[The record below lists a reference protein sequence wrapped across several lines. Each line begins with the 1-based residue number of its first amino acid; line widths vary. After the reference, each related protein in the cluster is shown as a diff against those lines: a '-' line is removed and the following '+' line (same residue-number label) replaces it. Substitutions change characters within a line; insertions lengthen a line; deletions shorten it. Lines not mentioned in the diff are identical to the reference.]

1 MELAR
6 TIALSG
12 STGFLG
18 KFLTQYMK
26 ALRILPL
33 NRGEVHIVDAQAII
47 NLAGKAH
54 DLKKVSNPEEFY
66 QVNTTYCNQLFDA
79 FLASNASVFITIS
92 SVKAVADSTNEI
104 LTEQAEP
111 NPQTHYGKS
120 KLLAEYYINSRQIPV
135 GKRVYILRPCMIHGP
150 GNKGNLNLLYQVIKK
165 GLPWPMAAFE
175 NKRSFCSVENICF
188 VIKELLE
195 REDIPSGIYNMADDE
210 ALSTNQVIELIG
222 ESMGKRVS
230 LWHVSKPIIKLFAK
244 VGDLFHL
251 PLNSER
257 LQKLT
262 ESYVVS
268 NAKLIQA
275 LGKELPVTAK
285 EGLRSTLQSFQSKA
299 Q

>member
-1 MELAR
+1 MR
-6 TIALSG
+6 
-12 STGFLG
+12 
-18 KFLTQYMK
+18 K
-26 ALRILPL
+26 AKMP
-33 NRGEVHIVDAQAII
+33 
-47 NLAGKAH
+47 
-54 DLKKVSNPEEFY
+54 
-66 QVNTTYCNQLFDA
+66 
-79 FLASNASVFITIS
+79 
-92 SVKAVADSTNEI
+92 
-104 LTEQAEP
+104 
-111 NPQTHYGKS
+111 
-120 KLLAEYYINSRQIPV
+120 INSKQIPV
-135 GKRVYILRPCMIHGP
+135 GKRVYILRPCMIHGS

-165 GLPWPMAAFE
+165 GLPWPLASFE

-188 VIKELLE
+188 VINELLE

-230 LWHVSKPIIKLFAK
+230 LWHVSKPLIKLVAK

-275 LGKELPVTAK
+275 LGKELPVAAK

>member
-1 MELAR
+1 MKEKSI
-6 TIALSG
+6 TISG
-12 STGFLG
+12 SSGFLG
-18 KFLTQYMK
+18 KNLIQYLT
-26 ALRILPL
+26 P
-33 NRGEVHIVDAQAII
+33 NRFDLLKRNEISISRSQGVI
-47 NLAGKAH
+47 NLTGSAH
-54 DLKKVSNPEEFY
+54 DLKSVADSSSYY
-66 QVNTTYCNQLFDA
+66 QVNTDFSNRLFDA
-79 FLASNASVFITIS
+79 FLASDAEVFITIS

-135 GKRVYILRPCMIHGP
+135 GKRVYILRPCMIHGH
-150 GNKGNLNLLYQVIKK
+150 GNKGNLNLLYQVIEK
-165 GLPWPMAAFE
+165 GLPWPLAAFE
-175 NKRSFCSVENICF
+175 NKRSFCTVENICF

-210 ALSTNQVIELIG
+210 ALSTNQLIELIG
-222 ESMGKRVS
+222 ESMAKRVS
-230 LWHVSKPIIKLFAK
+230 LWHVSKPLIKLVANL
-244 VGDLFHL
+244 GDLFHL

-268 NAKLIQA
+268 NSKLIQA
-275 LGKELPVTAK
+275 LGKELPVAAK